1 MKNLP
6 RSLSKHER
14 STSHIQN
21 QIALKTFGIS
31 RIDLALD
38 EQQRLNVSIHNAKVK
53 ESREILKDLIN
64 ATCFLAEQELA
75 FCGNDESSSSY
86 NRGNYVEL

>member
-1 MKNLP
+1 M
-6 RSLSKHER
+6 
-14 STSHIQN
+14 QN
-21 QIALKTFGIS
+21 QIALKTFGTS

-38 EQQRLNVSIHNAKVK
+38 EQRRLKVSIHNAKVK
-53 ESREILKDLIN
+53 ESREILKDVIN

-75 FCGNDESSSSY
+75 FCGNDESSSSS